1 MRTAL
6 LTLAIVALVGFTAC
20 SSAPTQS
27 RFDDIMD
34 NGMSANGPSMDS
46 MAASQ
51 KISGK
56 VLSTLSNGFNMK
68 ASSGKTMRVVVSST
82 TGFKPSGMGLSQ
94 IRAGARVQVM
104 GRMSRGTM
112 MQATTVTMMGD
123 GTTCDMDDHDAC
135 DGMMGSGMMG
145 DNDHNCTNANHQNC
159 GNASCNHDD
168 DDGSGCGGGGG
179 MGH

>member
-6 LTLAIVALVGFTAC
+6 LTLAIVALVGFAAC
-20 SSAPTQS
+20 SNAPTQS
-27 RFDDIMD
+27 RLNDIMD
-34 NGMSANGPSMDS
+34 NGMSANDPSMDN

-51 KISGK
+51 KVSGK
-56 VLSTLSNGFNMK
+56 VLSTLSNGFNLK
-68 ASSGKTMRVVVSST
+68 ANSGKTTRIVVSSN
-82 TGFKPSGMGLSQ
+82 TGFKPSGMGMSQ

-104 GRMSRGTM
+104 GRMSRGN

-135 DGMMGSGMMG
+135 DGMMGNGMMG
-145 DNDHNCTNANHQNC
+145 DNDHGCTNANHQNC

-168 DDGSGCGGGGG
+168 DGNGCGGGG

>member
-1 MRTAL
+1 MKTAL
-6 LTLAIVALVGFTAC
+6 LTLAIVALVGFAAC
-20 SSAPTQS
+20 SNAPTQS
-27 RFDDIMD
+27 RLNDIMD
-34 NGMSANGPSMDS
+34 NGMSGDDPSMDG

-51 KISGK
+51 TVSGK
-56 VLSTLSNGFNMK
+56 VSSKLSNGFNLK
-68 ASSGKTMRVVVSST
+68 ANSGKTMRVVVSSN

-123 GTTCDMDDHDAC
+123 GTTCDMDNHDAC
-135 DGMMGSGMMG
+135 DGMMGNGMMG
-145 DNDHNCTNANHQNC
+145 DNDHGCTNANHQNC
-159 GNASCNHDD
+159 GNANCNHDD